1 MHKLEQHQQIT
12 PLTANTV
19 ADQGVA
25 YIKYQQALI
34 FPFEGLVFNAL
45 MVISLAYM
53 YSRLR
58 PECQGLIFVPNV
70 NSRPVRI
77 KNIETWTEMLN
88 KAYVTYESACIV
100 YETELKAMRERV
112 TQVFDSP
119 FVDNDL
125 GDEDEL
131 AGDTCH
137 KE

>member
-12 PLTANTV
+12 PLTATSV

-45 MVISLAYM
+45 TVVSLAYV
-53 YSRLR
+53 YSR
-58 PECQGLIFVPNV
+58 PGTGCDAVFVPNV
-70 NSRPVRI
+70 NSRPTRI
-77 KNIETWTEMLN
+77 KNIETWTELLN
-88 KAYVTYESACIV
+88 KACVAYESACMV
-100 YETELKAMRERV
+100 YETELEAMRERV
-112 TQVFDSP
+112 TKIFDSP

-125 GDEDEL
+125 GDEDEP
-131 AGDTCH
+131 ADTDTCH

>member
-53 YSRLR
+53 YSRLQ
-58 PECQGLIFVPNV
+58 PGGQGLIFVPNV

>member
-12 PLTANTV
+12 PLTATSV
-19 ADQGVA
+19 ADQGIA
-25 YIKYQQALI
+25 YLKYQQALI
-34 FPFEGLVFNAL
+34 FPFEGSVFNAL
-45 MVISLAYM
+45 MVIGLAYM
-53 YSRLR
+53 YSRLT
-58 PECQGLIFVPNV
+58 PGSQDLIFAPNV

-77 KNIETWTEMLN
+77 NSVETWTDLLN

-100 YETELKAMRERV
+100 YETELEAMRERV
-112 TQVFDSP
+112 TRIFDSP